1 MKDMA
6 GEREEIPERR
16 GGWRAEVKA
25 MTMKGVGIVER
36 MKEGDERHGGERG
49 NSRKKVM
56 CEGWG

>member
-25 MTMKGVGIVER
+25 MTMK
-36 MKEGDERHGGERG
+36 EGDERHGGERG